1 MNTLQIIRTAYRAT
15 IEEQDDTVVWIT
27 LAMRGAGAE
36 LDVLLTGDAVN
47 YAVPAQDASGLA
59 FGEWKQTQPPR
70 IANDIAKLIE
80 KGVGVSVVAEDARE
94 RGLEEAALVPGV
106 RRVARTG
113 MAELLSRYERVWQ
126 W

>member
-1 MNTLQIIRTAYRAT
+1 MKTLQIIRTAYRAT

-27 LAMRGAGAE
+27 LALRGAGAE

-47 YAVPAQDASGLA
+47 YALPAQDASGLA

-70 IANDIAKLIE
+70 IANDCAKLIE
-80 KGVGVSVVAEDARE
+80 KGVGVSIVAEDARE

-106 RRVARTG
+106 RKLAR
-113 MAELLSRYERVWQ
+113 AEIAGLLGRYERVWQ

>member
-1 MNTLQIIRTAYRAT
+1 MKTLQIIRTAYRAT

-27 LAMRGAGAE
+27 RAMRGAGAE

-47 YAVPAQDASGLA
+47 YAVRAQDASGLA

-70 IANDIAKLIE
+70 IAGDIAALLE
-80 KGVGVSVVAEDARE
+80 KGVSVYLVADDANE
-94 RGLEEAALVPGV
+94 RGLADVPLVQGV
-106 RRVARTG
+106 RRLASKE
-113 MAELLSRYERVWQ
+113 MPELLGRYDRIWQ

>member
-1 MNTLQIIRTAYRAT
+1 MKTLQIIRTAYRAT

-27 LAMRGAGAE
+27 LALRGAGAE

-47 YAVPAQDASGLA
+47 YALPAQDASGLA

-70 IANDIAKLIE
+70 IANDVAKLIE
-80 KGVGVSVVAEDARE
+80 KGVGVSIVAEDARE

-106 RRVARTG
+106 RKLARAEVAG
-113 MAELLSRYERVWQ
+113 LLGRYERVWQ